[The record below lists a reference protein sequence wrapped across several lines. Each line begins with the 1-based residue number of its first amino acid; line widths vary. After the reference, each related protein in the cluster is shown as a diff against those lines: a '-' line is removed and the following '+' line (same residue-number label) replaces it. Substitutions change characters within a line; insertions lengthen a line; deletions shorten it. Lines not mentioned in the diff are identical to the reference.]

1 MGGFTVATQD
11 VLPFMKTA
19 GARDTKS
26 YGVNTIGLQ
35 RKGFPAETVEGLK
48 RAYRLLFH
56 AGLLRDE
63 ALAQAQQEVG
73 HIVEVAYLLQFIRE
87 AKRGVHRG

>member
-11 VLPFMKTA
+11 VLPFMKTV

-26 YGVNTIGLQ
+26 YGVNAIGLR
-35 RKGFPAETVEGLK
+35 RKGFPEEVVSGLMKAHRILFHSGLLKEEGLK
-48 RAYRLLFH
+48 RAEEEL
-56 AGLLRDE
+56 
-63 ALAQAQQEVG
+63 G
-73 HIVEVAYLLQFIRE
+73 HIAEVAYLIRFIRE